1 MRLAWFNIA
10 NDKVRFVVT
19 VAGIACAVFLMIFQG
34 SVLMGFLHAA
44 SRMIDSTDPELWV
57 VGRGVSCFEF
67 PAPMERRF
75 VEMARSVSGVSSTK
89 RICVGQVQCRKSDG
103 NAQLV
108 ILVGADSDVGKSFPA
123 PYLNGIAGALEP
135 DALVVDN
142 SNLELLNVRSSPVD
156 VELNHHRAR
165 IVGETSGFSTFLGTP
180 YVFASYSDAARYL
193 HLGPEETTF
202 ILVRL
207 TPGQQIERVKK
218 ELQSRLPNVDIWTR
232 QEFARKAQVYWIS
245 QTGAGGAIFMGAAL
259 GFLIGLAIVSQAIY
273 ANTMENIEEYST
285 LKALGASRGFILRLV
300 FTQAMIY
307 GACGYLIGVMAT
319 VPLTQIARAAVP
331 WVHTPLWLPTV
342 MLPVTLAMCAA
353 ASLLSVKKAL
363 SAEPAKVF
371 RA

>member
-10 NDKVRFVVT
+10 NDRVRFLVT

-34 SVLMGFLHAA
+34 SVLLGFLHAA
-44 SRMIDSTDPELWV
+44 SRLIDATDPELWV

-67 PAPMERRF
+67 PAPLERHY
-75 VEMARSVSGVSSTK
+75 VEMARSVSGVSGTR
-89 RICVGQVQCRKSDG
+89 RICTGQVQCRKPDG

-108 ILVGADSDVGKSFPA
+108 TLVGADTDVGKSFPA
-123 PYLNGIAGALEP
+123 PYLNGTSGALEP
-135 DALVVDN
+135 DSVVVDT
-142 SNLELLNVRSSPVD
+142 SNLAQLNVHSFPVD
-156 VELNHHRAR
+156 VELNHQRAR
-165 IVGETSGFSTFLGTP
+165 IVGHTSGFSTFLGTP
-180 YVFASYSDAARYL
+180 YMFASYADASRYL
-193 HLGPEETTF
+193 GLGAEEAVY

-207 TPGQQIERVKK
+207 VPGKAVDEVKK
-218 ELQSRLPNVDIWTR
+218 ELQSRLPNVDVWTR
-232 QEFARKAQVYWIS
+232 EEFASKAQLYWIS

-285 LKALGASRGFILRLV
+285 LKALGASRGFVLRLV

-307 GACGYLIGVMAT
+307 GTFGYVIGVLAT
-319 VPLTQIARAAVP
+319 VPLTQMARTAVP
-331 WVHTPLWLPTV
+331 WVNTPWWLPVV
-342 MLPVTLAMCAA
+342 MFPATLMMCAA
-353 ASLLSVKKAL
+353 ASLLSVRKAL

>member
-1 MRLAWFNIA
+1 L
-10 NDKVRFVVT
+10 
-19 VAGIACAVFLMIFQG
+19 
-34 SVLMGFLHAA
+34 
-44 SRMIDSTDPELWV
+44 IDSTDPDLWV

-89 RICVGQVQCRKSDG
+89 RICAGQVQCRKPDG
-103 NAQLV
+103 NAQSV

-123 PYLNGIAGALEP
+123 PYLNGAGGALEP

-142 SNLELLNVRSSPVD
+142 SNLALLNVRSFPMD
-156 VELNHHRAR
+156 VELNRHRAR
-165 IVGETSGFSTFLGTP
+165 IVGQTSGFSTFLGTP
-180 YVFASYSDAARYL
+180 YIFASYSDAARYL
-193 HLGPEETTF
+193 NLGAEETTF

-207 TPGQQIERVKK
+207 APGHRIDEVKK
-218 ELQSRLPNVDIWTR
+218 ELQSRLPNVDVWTR
-232 QEFARKAQVYWIS
+232 QEFARKSQVYWIS

-285 LKALGASRGFILRLV
+285 LKALGASRGFVLRLV

-307 GACGYLIGVMAT
+307 GACGYVIGLIAT
-319 VPLTQIARAAVP
+319 VPLTQMARTAVP
-331 WVHTPLWLPTV
+331 WVHTPLWLPV
-342 MLPVTLAMCAA
+342 LMFPATLAMCAI

-363 SAEPAKVF
+363 SADPAKVF